1 MSKSAS
7 GYLRRQYLCVL
18 RRCAWLN
25 AVANISMMSC
35 SAMALTTT
43 SVQGQTIVPDGR
55 TQTQLSVN
63 GAVTDITT
71 QTVRGPNAFNSFSRF
86 DVDQAA
92 TVNLHLPGSTSNLLN
107 LVTDHRSYINGLV
120 NAYKDGAIG
129 GNVFFFNPH
138 GIAVGSG
145 GVLNVG
151 SLTLATPTAAFMDR
165 LISPGG
171 DINVEATAEALAGHV
186 PLSPT
191 GLVSVKGRINAA
203 EAVTL
208 AGGNVNVVAGA
219 QIFAGGKAQVAFDDL
234 VNVGGLQMATQVK
247 VDGGL
252 IRIAAA
258 EDITV
263 AGQVSADGVG
273 EQANGGS
280 ITVMADRNSTLE
292 ASGKVSAD
300 AGNSGDGGFVEFSA
314 HKTVYLNGNGLS
326 ARAAGGGEAGNIL
339 IDPTDLSWSGSS
351 DYTWAGS
358 TYDQFSHGA
367 NLTITASNKVS
378 LDNVMLSTR
387 DIGNA
392 PDTRANHLTGTS
404 QGNSGNI
411 TINAKD
417 IELKNGT
424 QLLAQADNGKAAGNI
439 SITATDNQSTPAFAA
454 LDSSIATILIDHAT
468 IKGGNVSITATANDK
483 WEWTGN
489 EFGDKV
495 LGFLD
500 DLRIGLNISYSYAW
514 AHVDV
519 LNNSAIDA
527 AGTLDV
533 AAVAKADATMRVLS
547 TLVGVG
553 YGETD
558 ANAKVN
564 IGIASLGADGA
575 MTLRAQADSTLK
587 VEVDTVNTGK
597 FNNAASNASQYADF
611 AFAIGKGKQV
621 AEAIVGP
628 NATISRA
635 QSLKVEATGEKS
647 QSVASSGGAY
657 KDGTASAGVSVS
669 ISDTTLTARLG
680 GNINANQVTVKAE
693 IADDA
698 SSEVSASA
706 GTAGSPDLQEAITS
720 AKPVETILFE
730 KLSDFVAKAPT
741 TDQRSG
747 NSAKLGVAAAFAWV
761 ENTNTVTA
769 EVAANSHIT
778 TPGALNILAAAEES
792 ISFETSAAVDE
803 RDLEKTSEG
812 DNKTT
817 EDKKKIA
824 VSASVLV
831 LDMQHHADAR
841 IGDGA
846 VISAGG
852 PVNVN
857 ASSTIVPFYQQW
869 PELIGKFRNMDWSSA
884 NAWYDLGEALYETVG
899 DPVGAS
905 TWSQT
910 AVESEKLALAG
921 ALQFLTLDNKATAKI
936 GDADINVGNDPITAN
951 QDVNVVARAS
961 QGTLSLVGVPEWDP
975 TSPPG
980 SNTSSSSVGFG
991 GSYLQFDLSGGSEAI
1006 IAKGAEVRADDVA
1019 VVAETGFDVITVTET
1034 VGKAGK
1040 VSINGAFSLLDTD
1053 VSTLAQIGSG
1063 VAVTAN
1069 DVLIQAEDD
1078 SLLINVAGG
1087 VARSGSVG
1095 IGFSI
1100 AINDMDRETRALIGN
1115 QATESG
1121 SGGSLT
1127 ASGNLLLDAEASGTQ
1142 GAFTVAGS
1150 GQAGQDDPKAKGGD
1164 GAKTNAKDSGQQG
1177 KSGVGISA
1185 SVSINLVADITEAS
1199 IADLT
1204 SVTVSGTAASSV
1216 AVDRD
1221 GDGTADATVNLDR
1234 GIKARALNDTLALAG
1249 AGSLT
1254 VALDKSAGLA
1264 GAFTWNQLVKDTRA
1278 TIADATVTVV
1288 GGGVTLDAENSKAM
1302 WSISASGAGGDKVG
1316 IAGSVAYSNIDNVTE
1331 AAIDNA
1337 NVDADSTAVLDARD
1351 TSDIRSVAGSAS
1363 YGGKAGVG
1371 AGVAIS
1377 TVDSDTTARISGA
1390 GKTIIGDAGVSA
1402 TATNDNSI
1410 VAVAA
1415 AIGASQGV
1423 AASGAVTWNVITN
1436 KTEATL
1442 SGASLT
1448 ASGNAVNLDA
1458 DDTADIFAISGNAA
1472 ISTGQGSVGISG
1484 SYNEIDNETYARA
1497 TGGSLSGTSVRL
1509 EATED
1514 ATIKAIAAGG
1524 SGSSKVAVS
1533 GSLGVN
1539 TIGNITEASTSGT
1552 TVSTAGDA
1560 TVRAADNSDIFS
1572 VTGAVGVAGNGAV
1585 GASGSYN
1592 HIGSTVTAQ
1601 ISGGMVDA
1609 ANVLVDAE
1617 RAARMEV
1624 WAVAGSGAGTAGFAG
1639 SIALNDI
1646 GGVTTASINGSAEV
1660 EASGNALVT
1669 AESDDRIDARAGAI
1683 GIGGSVGGAGSIA
1696 FNNVHADTLAQVTGA
1711 NTEVTGLGN
1720 GGLAQVDNGNLSSYS
1735 GLPSEHP
1742 LSGRQQ
1748 KDNIRGAAVVA
1759 SSTAQV
1765 ENFTISAAG
1774 GGSTGV
1780 AGTVSVAMM
1789 TGYTSAEV
1797 TDYAKLNASFGNTEQ
1812 EARVAAYHHD
1822 NLWSVSG
1829 GGAIGGD
1836 AGIGGVMDTLIG
1848 SHITTAEVRGATV
1861 QGLKAVTVDAGSTLE
1876 IAQKVIGLGVGGYAG
1891 LSGSIGL
1898 VLVEGKTQALVWDA
1912 DLNSKGDLTVEAT
1925 SKTDADIYAGAV
1937 SLSGVAGIGLT
1948 GTVSVYDQT
1957 TQAIVGDDSKLNAN
1971 KTTRIKA
1978 ENDTDQNVIAG
1989 TASAAGG
1996 VGIAGTVNVAVIKGT
2011 TQAVFGAKSDA
2022 GKAASQINVDA
2033 GYGGSEQDVVIEA
2046 ADTTHIDNYLGG
2058 LGIGLG
2064 GAGVGA
2070 AVDVVMVNNG
2080 ASAEVRSGTI
2090 RTDRDI
2096 TVQADTERM
2105 LDSFTIAAA
2114 GGSTV
2119 GISGAVSVLTAGSR
2133 PDSDADSEVGTS
2145 VGEIARNVS
2154 ANAFGN
2160 QMDSDAGGTTA
2171 SRDAAN
2177 AARAKADVDDDMNA
2191 PAAAASARAFVAAGT
2206 TLNAGRDVAI
2216 TANNGTDADAIA
2228 VGVAVSGGF
2237 SLGGGVALAFVDDK
2251 TDAEASGV
2259 IKAGRNVTVQAGDG
2273 PVSDTQGLQLD
2284 VGDIHINQRTAA
2296 SKLIAFAGG
2305 GGVVGLG
2312 ASVAIQNK
2320 ASMATAKVG
2329 NNADITAYGTTAADP
2344 GGVSGLITVDAS
2356 IQHDLESTAFGAA
2369 VGLGGIGAAI
2379 AYTTLD
2385 GDADA
2390 LVGNGALLT
2399 GKALD
2404 VHGHSKTDSDVSATA
2419 AAGGLFSGAGADA
2432 DAEDTS
2438 SAKARIGDNVV
2449 IRTQA
2454 GLAQVRADVDPVAK
2468 AQSLGVA
2475 VSASIS
2481 IGVSL
2486 ADATVETRAEAD
2498 TGSDLDVEAGA
2509 LTVQAETRLSGKNAE
2524 ADATAGAGG
2533 ALLGVGASEAN
2544 AIVRTDTVAEVG
2556 ADNKIFVTGEFK
2568 VDANSETYADADVT
2582 GINVG
2587 LLAAGGNTAK
2597 AKTDTETYASVGDN
2611 ATVTAGAVKVKADG
2625 NDTLRAST
2633 LAGAGGLG
2641 VMVASKSET
2650 EADSKTQ
2657 ARLGKDA
2664 ETGVTVVGGTVVA
2677 DTVNIDAV
2685 QHINFDATADSTSA
2699 AAVGASGARAVN
2711 DVDSR
2716 TLAAI
2721 GQNMTVSAEDL
2732 FSARA
2737 RNDIEKSTAGASGY
2751 QVDSGSGGV
2760 LNAAAARSQ
2769 STIRNDAQVT
2779 LGRDALIGVNNR
2791 TLKQVT
2797 DNNGRDV
2804 NVPVN
2809 GLLEMAAWNDVAV
2822 YDRVRL
2828 DSGGAIAIARAESSI
2843 DNVSTAGV
2851 SVGQDAGLL
2860 SDGNIELSAR
2870 TAADVQTR
2878 AHSKTYGLAG
2888 AAEGDTSATITA
2900 DQAVQIGLDAF
2911 IEAQESVYLMAGAD
2925 RTQTNQFDA
2934 DAETRLWNRTAV
2946 PIETDPEALGR
2957 VVQHNDVTVASGAQ
2971 VRAVR
2976 DVYLTASEGSHKAR
2990 GYGEG
2995 TDLYR
3000 EALSAIGEFFGAD
3013 TSSLKITGGSS
3024 YDNANPS
3031 APAGGPSSRVDVEG
3045 SVQAG
3050 IWNHQWIS
3058 VAADGGITASEA
3070 LDGITTQSDSQNV
3083 AQLLQQEID
3092 AIEAAADAK
3101 LAQYNNFK
3109 GGSAAAAAIEAQA
3122 AAAAQY
3128 NAAQTDL
3135 TEANLVKTNVQAYV
3149 NTATNAG
3156 SSATAA
3162 AAAATNAADLA
3173 AAQAATNTGDTG
3185 TTAAVRVAAAAFA
3198 TATAA
3203 SAANAA
3209 AANTAATLAETEAS
3223 NLTKAANDTS
3233 DPAGKTYLQTMANA
3247 ANNTASKARA
3257 VAIAAAAEAVVRANS
3272 ASTPEAIA
3280 AAVQATANAVAAAD
3294 TAAKSAAVVAAS
3306 DAETTA
3312 TNAFRQATRLLDIAN
3327 TQLAKANDDLAAAQ
3341 NANGSS
3347 DAALGMYADARFLS
3361 TQLAQLQGATD
3372 VDFVDIGK
3380 SGDIITARSGNVRVT
3395 GKALTGSGDLS
3406 APGDAKI
3413 EIKNQSTRFMRVNA
3427 DLLIPDEGGGQVT
3440 FNGMRVS
3447 NSNDINQRNAVGQS
3461 ANLGITD
3468 ALNTD
3473 KPLILVENSNSLYSG
3488 NSGGPAQ
3495 LWIYGNI
3502 TNLGGEAKAT
3512 SHGTLRVAG
3521 NISAETVNLATGGD
3535 FIKTWTPGYTHQGGD
3550 PVKRLGTTPNEKE
3563 AKKEDYAQ
3571 TILPNCDAVECGST
3585 IAGNNVYISAEKLNI
3600 NGLIQ
3605 AGLPERRIEI
3615 DDALLTKPNADK
3627 TALTNTQ
3634 AIGAAR
3640 SAWLASPTTA
3650 ARYINLTNPTAD
3662 GIADSGDIKLRY
3674 DAQFDRLELADAR
3687 MGGGHMELFGDI
3699 FSTGNG
3705 ELRVMDGYGRINI
3718 TNTTGYDLAVGR
3730 LDTGPGVQGTIR
3742 ITDTARDSSGH
3753 YRGAG
3758 NTPLVTEI
3766 TRENG
3771 EATTRTNTGAGG
3783 AMQVVDTSSDN
3794 YGRST
3799 SFHPMADR
3807 RFNWINGQTTNWE
3820 RIEGYETKT
3829 TWGVDWLARDPGQIP
3844 VFTPPPTSTYLP
3856 RVSGDWLSIVA
3867 TQGADYELVYSN
3879 ATSTEVKTNL
3889 PTTSYKTDC
3898 FWGVCHSRMYV
3909 STEKYSWS
3917 QYENY
3922 HHSLNASQSVK
3933 VNFTGHDSSQVRVTT
3948 DGQLLFSGLVR
3959 SLAGDI
3965 TANAA
3970 GGMAVLN
3977 PDARLLGKEINLTS
3991 STGAIGS
3998 AAAPVRLELFNNG
4011 AVTASGRDGVALA
4024 TSRGDLLINS
4034 VMAAQGDVN
4043 LTADGHIRT
4052 TGSGT
4057 SVTGENVSLVSL
4069 NGGIHG
4075 LMDSLALQIE
4085 TMGNDGTLSA
4095 RAVSDIRLQEA
4106 TGDTRLQQVASVTG
4120 DVHLASPGRLLDAN
4134 TVEQVDKKT
4143 SDELLA
4149 LWKEMSLNGDEA
4161 KDARDRSLATQAAR
4175 LKQEYEAYFR
4185 MRNLHRL
4192 DDGSY
4197 TAAAYDS
4204 GYAYHA
4210 TTVQAS
4216 VLKSV
4221 NNWTDADVARYESEQ
4236 TAAYHAAQARFGAG
4250 DYVVNFAP
4258 TLTVAETVA
4267 LSEGAIWTEAQ
4278 LANGLASG
4286 LFRPVS
4292 DTDIRVEDANVVGR
4306 DVTLNAQTGIGMQS
4320 ATPAVIALDA
4330 NGLLSD
4336 DDKLILLT
4344 AERKDI
4350 TVDGHGQVSVRQF
4363 EDLDVTVSGTL
4374 NADTASGSALL
4385 GSEADL
4391 ALGQIRATDEVRV
4404 KTGASLLGQVGQTN
4418 ILATS
4423 AVLEA
4428 GQGSLGSAV
4437 TPLSVDLATG
4447 GTLIARAGTDLF
4459 VREVNGDMVVSSVFA
4474 RGDISLDAQGSLIE
4488 AVEDNL
4494 LDVRGNSVALSAGD
4508 TVGQPDGQRA
4518 FDVQV
4523 AKNGLLS
4530 ASAPNGVYLSST
4542 GQSGRLG
4549 NITTQGVFQLAVADG
4564 GITLVGSVQAGAGVS
4579 LTAADD
4585 ILFDGGR
4592 VRSDDA
4598 VMLVGGTDGS
4608 GGVKGDGNGVA
4619 DVEAG
4624 GPVTVVATDDIGGE
4638 HPLQMEVAE
4647 VLTLRA
4653 TNVHADV
4660 SQPSTT
4666 NPLAVTVTGPIGDTA
4681 HHVNL
4686 RLTPSGPV
4694 VFPALVLH
4702 NGMIRSSGFD
4712 LSVELGY
4719 LGGAVTF
4726 VTPNFAARIDHL
4738 VRSMTPG
4745 LDVRAFTLDNDF
4757 SLTMNA
4763 GSVRLSDFIINQN
4776 LMRNIV
4782 GAPYGVADVL
4792 SQQSLQTVQRQVPNL
4807 GGLVEPVA
4815 LPKAA
4820 PPLVEIEELSLAD
4833 WPDNTQPK
4841 APQ

>member
-1 MSKSAS
+1 MSYAAL
-7 GYLRRQYLCVL
+7 GFLRHQYLCVL
-18 RRCAWLN
+18 RRCAWFN
-25 AVANISMMSC
+25 AGMISALVCLPSVGAQANS
-35 SAMALTTT
+35 
-43 SVQGQTIVPDGR
+43 IVIDGR
-55 TQTQLSVN
+55 TQTQVSVN

-71 QTVRGPNAFNSFSRF
+71 QTIRGANAYNSFHTFSL
-86 DVDQAA
+86 DAGYTA
-92 TVNLHLPGSTSNLLN
+92 NLYLPAGTSNLLN
-107 LVTDHRSYINGLV
+107 LVHGARSDINGLV
-120 NAYKDGAIG
+120 NSYKNGQIG
-129 GNVFFFNPH
+129 GNVFFFNPY
-138 GIAVGSG
+138 GVVVGAG

-165 LISPGG
+165 LVNPAGMI
-171 DINVEATAEALAGHV
+171 DDAATAQALSGHI
-186 PLSPT
+186 PLSQT
-191 GLVSVKGRINAA
+191 GLVLVKGRINAA
-203 EAVTL
+203 DAVTL
-208 AGGNVNVVAGA
+208 AGGNVEVATGA
-219 QIFAGGKAQVAFDDL
+219 KVFAGGKARVAFADL
-234 VNVGGLQMATQVK
+234 VNVEGMATAADVRM
-247 VDGGL
+247 DGGV
-252 IRIAAA
+252 IRIVAA

-273 EQANGGS
+273 ANADGGS
-280 ITVMADRNSTLE
+280 VTVMAERNSTL
-292 ASGKVSAD
+292 AATGSVSAD
-300 AGNSGDGGFVEFSA
+300 AGEGGGDGDGGFVEFSA
-314 HKTVYLNGNGLS
+314 KHDVNLHGNGLS
-326 ARAAGGGEAGNIL
+326 AKATQGQAGEIL
-339 IDPTDLSWSGSS
+339 IDPENLTWSGSG
-351 DYTWAGS
+351 DDFY
-358 TYDQFSHGA
+358 SHGA
-367 NLTITASNKVS
+367 NVTISADKKVI
-378 LDNVMLSTR
+378 LDNVVVSSR
-387 DIGNA
+387 NIGA
-392 PDTRANHLTGTS
+392 AADTRTNHQTLAS
-404 QGNSGNI
+404 QGNSGDI
-411 TINAKD
+411 SVTGKD
-417 IELKNGT
+417 IEIKNGS
-424 QLLAQADNGKAAGNI
+424 QLLANADNNKTAGKI
-439 SITATDNQSTPAFAA
+439 SIAATDNQSTPAFGSVE
-454 LDSSIATILIDHAT
+454 DSIAKISIKNSV
-468 IKGGNVSITATANDK
+468 IKGGDISIKATANDK
-483 WEWTGN
+483 WVWTGN
-489 EFGDKV
+489 EYGDTIIDF
-495 LGFLD
+495 LGS
-500 DLRIGLNISYSYAW
+500 LRIGANLTVSK
-514 AHVDV
+514 AHATIEVDDGA
-519 LNNSAIDA
+519 SIDA
-527 AGTLDV
+527 KGTLDIESHST
-533 AAVAKADATMRVLS
+533 ADASMKVMS
-547 TLVGVG
+547 TVVGFG

-558 ANAKVN
+558 SQAKVN
-564 IGIASLGADGA
+564 IGDATLGSDGA
-575 MTLRAQADSTLK
+575 MTLKSQADSTLS
-587 VEVDTVNTGK
+587 VNVDTVNTGA
-597 FNNAASNASQYADF
+597 FSNAASSASKYANLSF
-611 AFAIGKGKQV
+611 AVGIANQV
-621 AEAIVGP
+621 AETTVGSA
-628 NATISRA
+628 ATITRA
-635 QSLKVEATGEKS
+635 SSLDVEASGEKEHG
-647 QSVASSGGAY
+647 VAASGGSF
-657 KDGTASAGVSVS
+657 KDGIASAGISVL
-669 ISDTTLTARLG
+669 ISDTTLTASLG
-680 GNINANQVTVKAE
+680 GNVTADQVAVKSTLAE
-693 IADDA
+693 AET
-698 SSEVSASA
+698 EVSAAA

-720 AKPVETILFE
+720 AKPVDEILFE
-730 KLSDFVAKAPT
+730 KLSDFVAAAPS
-741 TDQRSG
+741 TDSRSG
-747 NSAKLGVAAAFAWV
+747 ASSKLGLSAAFAWV
-761 ENTNTVTA
+761 ENDNNVKA
-769 EVAANSHIT
+769 EVAGGAHVT
-778 TPGALNILAAAEES
+778 TPGALSVLAKAEES
-792 ISFETSAAVDE
+792 VSFETSAAVDQ
-803 RDLEKTSEG
+803 RDLDSQKEG
-812 DNKTT
+812 DPNKP
-817 EDKKKIA
+817 EDKKKVAI
-824 VSASVLV
+824 SASVAV
-831 LDMQHHADAR
+831 IDMNHHADAL

-852 PVNVN
+852 ALNVN
-857 ASSTIVPFYQQW
+857 AQTIISPFWSQW
-869 PELIGKFRNMDWSSA
+869 SQLIGQFKTMDWNSA
-884 NAWYDLGEALYETVG
+884 DAWYKLGQAVYDVAG
-899 DPVGAS
+899 DPINATS
-905 TWSQT
+905 WTQT
-910 AVESEKLALAG
+910 AVESEKLAFAG
-921 ALQFLTLDNKATAKI
+921 AVDFFTLDHKATARI
-936 GDADINVGNDPITAN
+936 GDADINAGAAPITGA
-951 QDVNVVARAS
+951 QDVSVVATAS
-961 QGTLSLVGVPEWDP
+961 QGILNLVGVPEFDP
-975 TSPPG
+975 TAAPG
-980 SNTSSSSVGFG
+980 TNSNSGTAGFG
-991 GSYLQFDLSGGSEAI
+991 GSYHQFNLSGGSDAS
-1006 IAKGAEVRADDVA
+1006 IAAGAQVRADDV
-1019 VVAETGFDVITVTET
+1019 VALADTSFDQVTVTET

-1040 VSINGAFSLLDTD
+1040 VSINGAFSLVDTD
-1053 VSTLAQIGSG
+1053 LHTVAQIGAGGGMS
-1063 VAVTAN
+1063 AN
-1069 DVLIQAEDD
+1069 DVLVKAEDD
-1078 SLLINVAGG
+1078 SLVINVAGG
-1087 VARSGSVG
+1087 VARSQSVG
-1095 IGFSI
+1095 IGFSV
-1100 AINDMDRETRALIGN
+1100 AINELDREVRAVIGN
-1115 QATESG
+1115 RVTESA

-1127 ASGNLLLDAEASGTQ
+1127 ASGNLLLDAHAGGTQ

-1150 GQAGQDDPKAKGGD
+1150 GPAGQDDPNAKGGD
-1164 GAKTNAKDSGQQG
+1164 GAKTNAKDTGQQG

-1185 SVSINLVADITEAS
+1185 AASVNLVNDTTAAS

-1204 SVTVSGTAASSV
+1204 SVTVSGTGASAV
-1216 AVDRD
+1216 AVDKD
-1221 GDGTADATVNLDR
+1221 ADGTAETTIDLAKGLSA
-1234 GIKARALNDTLALAG
+1234 KARNDALNIAG

-1278 TIADATVTVV
+1278 TIQGTTVTVNN
-1288 GGGVTLDAENSKAM
+1288 GGVNLDAENSKAM
-1302 WSISASGAGGDKVG
+1302 WSISASGSGGDKVG
-1316 IAGSVAYSNIDNVTE
+1316 IAGSVAYSTIDNVTE

-1337 NVDADSTAVLDARD
+1337 NVDADSTVILDAKD
-1351 TSDIRSVAGSAS
+1351 DSDIRSVAGSAS

-1371 AGVAIS
+1371 AAVAIS

-1390 GKTIIGDAGVSA
+1390 GKTVNGDAGVSA

-1415 AIGASQGV
+1415 AVGASQGV
-1423 AASGAVTWNVITN
+1423 AASGAVTWNVISN

-1442 SGASLT
+1442 SGASVT
-1448 ASGNAVNLDA
+1448 SSGNAVNLDA
-1458 DDTADIFAISGNAA
+1458 DDTADISAISGNAA
-1472 ISTGQGSVGISG
+1472 ISTGSGSVGISG

-1497 TGGSLSGTSVRL
+1497 TGGSISGTSVRL

-1514 ATIKAIAAGG
+1514 ATIEAIAAGG

-1552 TVSTAGDA
+1552 TLNTAGDA

-1572 VTGAVGVAGNGAV
+1572 VTGAVGAAGNGAV

-1592 HIGSTVTAQ
+1592 HIGSTVTAA
-1601 ISGGMVDA
+1601 ISGGTVDA

-1617 RAARMEV
+1617 RAAYMEV
-1624 WAVAGSGAGTAGFAG
+1624 WAVAGTAAGTAGFAG

-1646 GGVTTASINGSAEV
+1646 GGVTTASISGGADV
-1660 EASGNALVT
+1660 EASGNAMVT
-1669 AESDDRIDARAGAI
+1669 AQSDDVIEAIAGGISITGTASGAGA
-1683 GIGGSVGGAGSIA
+1683 IA

-1711 NTEVTGLGN
+1711 NTQVTGLGN
-1720 GGLAQVDNGNLSSYS
+1720 GGLAQVDNGELDALT
-1735 GLPSEHP
+1735 GLPSDHP

-1765 ENFTISAAG
+1765 ENFAFSGSG
-1774 GGSTGV
+1774 GGSASV

-1797 TDYAKLNASFGNTEQ
+1797 TDDAKLNTSFGNTEQ

-1836 AGIGGVMDTLIG
+1836 AGVGGAMDTLIG

-1861 QGLKAVTVDAGSTLE
+1861 QGRKAVTVDAGSTLE

-1898 VLVEGKTQALVWDA
+1898 ILVEGKTQALVWDG

-1925 SKTDADIYAGAV
+1925 SETDAEILAGAV

-1957 TQAIVGDDSKLNAN
+1957 TQAIVGDGSNLNAN
-1971 KTTRIKA
+1971 QTTRIKA
-1978 ENDTDQNVIAG
+1978 DNNTEQNVIAG

-2011 TQAVFGAKSDA
+2011 TQSVFGAKSDA
-2022 GKAASQINVDA
+2022 GQAASQINVDA
-2033 GYGGSEQDVVIEA
+2033 GYGGTQQDVVIEA

-2080 ASAEVRSGTI
+2080 ASAEVRSGTV
-2090 RTDRDI
+2090 RADRDI

-2145 VGEIARNVS
+2145 VGEIARYVS

-2160 QMDSDAGGTTA
+2160 QMDSDAGGTSA

-2191 PAAAASARAFVAAGT
+2191 PAAAASARAYVASGT
-2206 TLNAGRDVAI
+2206 SLDAGRDVAI

-2251 TDAEASGV
+2251 TEAEASGV

-2273 PVSDTQGLQLD
+2273 PVNDTQGLQLD

-2312 ASVAIQNK
+2312 ASVAIQDK
-2320 ASMATAKVG
+2320 TSKATAKVG
-2329 NNADITAYGTTAADP
+2329 NNADITAYGTAAADP
-2344 GGVSGLITVDAS
+2344 GGASGLITIDAG

-2369 VGLGGIGAAI
+2369 VGLGGIGAAL

-2385 GDADA
+2385 GDAEA
-2390 LVGNGALLT
+2390 LVGNGVHLT

-2438 SAKARIGDNVV
+2438 SAKARIGDNAV

-2468 AQSLGVA
+2468 AQALGVA

-2486 ADATVETRAEAD
+2486 ADATVETRAEAG
-2498 TGSDLDVEAGA
+2498 TGSNVDVIANA
-2509 LTVQAETRLSGKNAE
+2509 MTVQAETRLRGKTAE
-2524 ADATAGAGG
+2524 TDATAGAGG
-2533 ALLGVGASEAN
+2533 ALLGAGASEAN
-2544 AIVRTDTVAEVG
+2544 SIVRTDTVAEVG
-2556 ADNKIFVTGEFK
+2556 ADNEIFVTGEFK
-2568 VDANSETYADADVT
+2568 VDANSDTYADADVT

-2625 NDTLRAST
+2625 NDRLRAST

-2641 VMVASKSET
+2641 VLVASLAET

-2711 DVDSR
+2711 DIDSR

-2721 GQNMTVSAEDL
+2721 GQNMTVSAHEL

-2737 RNDIEKSTAGASGY
+2737 GNHIDKSTADAGGY

-2769 STIRNDAQVT
+2769 SSIRNDAQVT
-2779 LGRDALIGVNNR
+2779 LGQDALIGVNNPA
-2791 TLKQVT
+2791 LNQVL
-2797 DNNGRDV
+2797 DNNGRLV

-2851 SVGQDAGLL
+2851 SVGEDAGLL

-2870 TAADVQTR
+2870 TDTVVQTR

-2888 AAEGDTSATITA
+2888 AAEGDTRATITA
-2900 DQAVQIGLDAF
+2900 DQAVRIGSGAF

-2925 RTQTNQFDA
+2925 RTQTNQLDA

-2971 VRAVR
+2971 LRAVR
-2976 DVYLTASEGSHKAR
+2976 DGYLTTSEGTHKAR

-3024 YDNANPS
+3024 YDNANLS

-3050 IWNHQWIS
+3050 IWNHQWIT
-3058 VAADGGITASEA
+3058 VAADGSITSSEA
-3070 LDGITTQSDSQNV
+3070 LNGIASKSDGQNV
-3083 AQLLQQEID
+3083 ADLLQQEIKK
-3092 AIEAAADAK
+3092 IEDAAAIK
-3101 LAQYNNFK
+3101 QAQYNNFK

-3128 NAAQTDL
+3128 NAAQQDL
-3135 TEANLVKTNVQAYV
+3135 TQANLVKNNVQGFV
-3149 NTATNAG
+3149 DTARNAS

-3162 AAAATNAADLA
+3162 AAAAANAADLA
-3173 AAQAATNTGDTG
+3173 ADQAASNTGG
-3185 TTAAVRVAAAAFA
+3185 TTAAVRVAAAAGA
-3198 TATAA
+3198 TASAA
-3203 SAANAA
+3203 SAANAG

-3223 NLTKAANDTS
+3223 NLTQAANATS
-3233 DPAGKTYLQTMANA
+3233 DPTAKAYLQTMANA
-3247 ANNTASKARA
+3247 ANNAAGKARA
-3257 VAIAAAAEAVVRANS
+3257 VATAAAAEAAVLANS
-3272 ASTPEAIA
+3272 SSTPEARA
-3280 AAVQATANAVAAAD
+3280 AAAQATANAVAAAD
-3294 TAAKSAAVVAAS
+3294 AAAKSAAVVAAS

-3312 TNAFRQATRLLDIAN
+3312 SQAVSQATSWLGTAN
-3327 TQLAKANDDLAAAQ
+3327 TQLAKANSDLAAAQ

-3347 DAALGMYADARFLS
+3347 DAALGMYADAQFLS
-3361 TQLAQLQGATD
+3361 TQLSQLQGATD
-3372 VDFVDIGK
+3372 VDFVDIGA
-3380 SGDIITARSGNVRVT
+3380 SGDIITARSGNVHVT
-3395 GKALTGSGDLS
+3395 GKALTGGGDLS

-3413 EIKNQSTRFMRVNA
+3413 EIRNQSSRFMRVNA

-3447 NSNDINQRNAVGQS
+3447 SAADVNQRNAVGQS
-3461 ANLGITD
+3461 TSVDITD

-3473 KPLILVENSNSLYSG
+3473 KPLILVENSNSLDSG

-3495 LWIYGNI
+3495 LWIYGNV

-3550 PVKRLGTTPNEKE
+3550 PVARLGNLPNQRE
-3563 AKKEDYAQ
+3563 ATKSDYAQ
-3571 TILPNCDAVECGST
+3571 NGLPDCNDVDCGST
-3585 IAGNNVYISAEKLNI
+3585 IAGNNVYISADKLNI

-3605 AGLPERRIEI
+3605 AGLPERGLII
-3615 DDALLTKPNADK
+3615 DNALLAKPNADNS
-3627 TALTNTQ
+3627 ALTNTQ
-3634 AIGAAR
+3634 AIDAAR
-3640 SAWLASPTTA
+3640 AAWLASPDTA
-3650 ARYINLTNPTAD
+3650 ARYIDLTNPTAD

-3674 DAQFDRLELADAR
+3674 DAQFDRLELADVR

-3718 TNTTGYDLAVGR
+3718 ANNTGYDLAVGR
-3730 LDTGPGVQGTIR
+3730 LDTGPGVEGLIR
-3742 ITDTARDSSGH
+3742 ITDTARDQSGN

-3766 TRENG
+3766 TRVNG
-3771 EATTRTNTGAGG
+3771 VATTKTNTGAGG
-3783 AMQVVDTSSDN
+3783 DMQVVATSSDN
-3794 YGRST
+3794 DGRST
-3799 SFHPMADR
+3799 RFNPMADR

-3820 RIEGYETKT
+3820 RTESYETKT
-3829 TWGVDWLARDPGQIP
+3829 TWGADWLGRDPGQQP
-3844 VFTPPPTSTYLP
+3844 SSVTPASQTYTA
-3856 RVSGDWLSIVA
+3856 RVSGDWLSIVP
-3867 TQGADYELVYSN
+3867 TQGADYLLDYSN
-3879 ATSTEVKTNL
+3879 ATSPEVKTNL
-3889 PTTSYKTDC
+3889 PTTSRKADC
-3898 FWGVCHSRMYV
+3898 FWGVCHSRIYT
-3909 STEKYSWS
+3909 SSEKYSWS
-3917 QYENY
+3917 QYEHY
-3922 HHSLNASQSVK
+3922 QHSLNASKDVA
-3933 VNFTGHDSSQVRVTT
+3933 VTFTGHDTSQVRV
-3948 DGQLLFSGLVR
+3948 DSAGQLLFSGLVR

-3965 TANAA
+3965 TLNADQ
-3970 GGMAVLN
+3970 GMGSLN
-3977 PDARLLGKEINLTS
+3977 PDARLLGQEIKLTAS
-3991 STGAIGS
+3991 AGAIGS
-3998 AAAPVRLELFNNG
+3998 AAAPVRVELVNGG

-4024 TSRGDLLINS
+4024 TSRGDLVINS
-4034 VMAAQGDVN
+4034 VMAALGDVN
-4043 LTADGHIRT
+4043 LSADGHIRT
-4052 TGSGT
+4052 TGAGT
-4057 SVTGENVSLVSL
+4057 SVTGKNVSLVSL

-4075 LMDSLALQIE
+4075 LMDSLALQVE
-4085 TMGNDGTLSA
+4085 TLGDDGVLSA
-4095 RAVSDIRLQEA
+4095 RAVGDIRLQEA
-4106 TGDTRLQQVASVTG
+4106 TGDMRLRQVASVTG
-4120 DVHLASPGRLLDAN
+4120 DVHLTTPGRLLDAN

-4161 KDARDRSLATQAAR
+4161 EDARDRSLEIQAAR

-4197 TAAAYDS
+4197 TAAAYDP
-4204 GYAYHA
+4204 GYAFHT

-4250 DYVVNFAP
+4250 GYVVNFAP
-4258 TLTVAETVA
+4258 TLTAAETAA
-4267 LSEGAIWTEAQ
+4267 LSEGASWTDAQ

-4292 DTDIRVEDANVVGR
+4292 DTDLRVEDANVIGR
-4306 DVTLNAQTGIGMQS
+4306 HVTLNAQTGIGMQR
-4320 ATPAVIALDA
+4320 ATPAVITLDA

-4350 TVDGHGQVSVRQF
+4350 TPDGNGQVSVAQF
-4363 EDLDVTVSGTL
+4363 EDVDVTVSGVL
-4374 NADTASGSALL
+4374 NANTTSGSALL
-4385 GSEADL
+4385 GSEVDL
-4391 ALGQIRATDEVRV
+4391 TVGQVSAPDEVRI
-4404 KTGASLLGQVGQTN
+4404 KTGAGIAGVAGKTH
-4418 ILATS
+4418 ITA
-4423 AVLEA
+4423 ARAILEA
-4428 GQGSLGSAV
+4428 GSGDLGSAI
-4437 TPLSVDLATG
+4437 TPILIELPDTG
-4447 GTLIARAGTDLF
+4447 QLTARAGQDMF
-4459 VREVNGDMVVSSVFA
+4459 VRELTGDMTLESVFA
-4474 RGDISLDAQGSLIE
+4474 KGSVNLAATGSIVE
-4488 AVEDNL
+4488 AVADRK
-4494 LDVRGNSVALSAGD
+4494 LDVRGDSVSLIAGD
-4508 TVGQPDGQRA
+4508 TIGRPGGDNA
-4518 FDVQV
+4518 LDVAVDAQGRLD
-4523 AKNGLLS
+4523 AN
-4530 ASAPNGVYLSST
+4530 APNGIYLRAT
-4542 GQSGRLG
+4542 GGSGQLG
-4549 NITTQGVFQLAVADG
+4549 DITTHGDFSLSIANGGMKVVGQVQADASVQLGADDDIEFAG
-4564 GITLVGSVQAGAGVS
+4564 GSVHSDGPVTIQAGLDGSGNVLGSAQVGPDVVAGGDVFIS
-4579 LTAADD
+4579 APDA
-4585 ILFDGGR
+4585 IGGNSPLE
-4592 VRSDDA
+4592 VD
-4598 VMLVGGTDGS
+4598 TDGS
-4608 GGVKGDGNGVA
+4608 LELQGRLIDVAMQPITPGNPAELWVTGLNGTMAQEANLDIRGASEVVLHTLVTGNGL
-4619 DVEAG
+4619 
-4624 GPVTVVATDDIGGE
+4624 VTTDS
-4638 HPLQMEVAE
+4638 A
-4647 VLTLRA
+4647 
-4653 TNVHADV
+4653 
-4660 SQPSTT
+4660 
-4666 NPLAVTVTGPIGDTA
+4666 
-4681 HHVNL
+4681 NL
-4686 RLTPSGPV
+4686 RVLQGHVGDWVSFHTPH
-4694 VFPALVLH
+4694 F
-4702 NGMIRSSGFD
+4702 N
-4712 LSVELGY
+4712 
-4719 LGGAVTF
+4719 
-4726 VTPNFAARIDHL
+4726 ARIDHL
-4738 VRSMTPG
+4738 DRNPPPG
-4745 LDVRAFTLDNDF
+4745 MDVRGFTLDGDF
-4757 SLTMNA
+4757 DIALTPVVA
-4763 GSVRLSDFIINQN
+4763 YVGAYVVNQN
-4776 LMRNIV
+4776 PRRIV
-4782 GAPYGVADVL
+4782 ESNPGGYVDRTNGESLRTQQGQPLVLGAFNAIDIGAPASGD
-4792 SQQSLQTVQRQVPNL
+4792 
-4807 GGLVEPVA
+4807 LVT
-4815 LPKAA
+4815 LD
-4820 PPLVEIEELSLAD
+4820 PLLMNEEELMAD
-4833 WPDNTQPK
+4833 E
-4841 APQ
+4841 